1 MPGLPGSGFRATRVP
16 YNGNHA
22 ASSPVSTIMKPVI
35 VRSLMLFFLGSGA
48 AFCQPFSF
56 GVKLGVPLTDF
67 FNAVESSNFAFN
79 TTTDRYIVGPT
90 AELHVPLGL
99 GVEVDALYR
108 HMSYTGSGLIG
119 SITNSSVNSG
129 DWEFPV
135 LVKYRF
141 PMKIVRP
148 YVDAGVA
155 WDKLAGLT
163 QSVKETIAS
172 QSPTVVNQN
181 ATAGFVLGAGID
193 VHLIK
198 IHLMPELR
206 YTRWG
211 SAQFSDPSGLLHST
225 QNQAEFLLGITF

>member
-1 MPGLPGSGFRATRVP
+1 
-16 YNGNHA
+16 
-22 ASSPVSTIMKPVI
+22 MKPVI
-35 VRSLMLFFLGSGA
+35 VRSLLLFFLGASA

-67 FNAVESSNFAFN
+67 FNTVGSSNFTFN
-79 TTTDRYIVGPT
+79 ATTDRYIVGPT
-90 AELHVPLGL
+90 AELHLPLGL

-119 SITNSSVNSG
+119 SITSSSVNSG

-148 YVDAGVA
+148 YVDGGVA
-155 WDKLAGLT
+155 WDKLFGLT
-163 QSVKETIAS
+163 QSVKESIATG
-172 QSPTVVNQN
+172 SPTVVNQN
-181 ATAGFVLGAGID
+181 TTAGIVLGGGID
-193 VHLIK
+193 IHVK
-198 IHLMPELR
+198 IHIMPEIR

-211 SAQFSDPSGLLHST
+211 SAQFSDPTGLLRGT

>member
-1 MPGLPGSGFRATRVP
+1 
-16 YNGNHA
+16 
-22 ASSPVSTIMKPVI
+22 MKPVI
-35 VRSLMLFFLGSGA
+35 LLFLGAGTA
-48 AFCQPFSF
+48 LCQPFSF
-56 GVKLGVPLTDF
+56 GARLGVPLTDF
-67 FNAVESSNFAFN
+67 FNSVENSNYTFN
-79 TTTDRYIVGPT
+79 ATTDRYIVGPT
-90 AELHVPLGL
+90 AELHLPFGF
-99 GVEVDALYR
+99 GIEVDALYR
-108 HMSYTGSGLIG
+108 HMSYTGSGLVG

-181 ATAGFVLGAGID
+181 TTAGAVLGAGID
-193 VHLIK
+193 IHVKVHI
-198 IHLMPELR
+198 MPEIR

-211 SAQFSDPSGLLHST
+211 SAQFSDPTGLLHST

>member
-1 MPGLPGSGFRATRVP
+1 M
-16 YNGNHA
+16 
-22 ASSPVSTIMKPVI
+22 
-35 VRSLMLFFLGSGA
+35 RSLFLLFLSVGA
-48 AFCQPFSF
+48 AMCQPFSF
-56 GVKLGVPLTDF
+56 GVRLGVPLTDF
-67 FNAVESSNFAFN
+67 FNTVESSNYTFN
-79 TTTDRYIVGPT
+79 ATTDRYIVGPT
-90 AELHVPLGL
+90 AELHLPFGFGL
-99 GVEVDALYR
+99 EVDALYR

-119 SITNSSVNSG
+119 SITSSSVNSG

-135 LVKYRF
+135 LLKYRF

-148 YVDAGVA
+148 YVDGGVA
-155 WDKLAGLT
+155 WDKLFGLT
-163 QSVKETIAS
+163 QSVKDSIAN

-181 ATAGFVLGAGID
+181 TTAGFVLGGGLDIH
-193 VHLIK
+193 VIK

>member
-1 MPGLPGSGFRATRVP
+1 MR
-16 YNGNHA
+16 
-22 ASSPVSTIMKPVI
+22 PVI
-35 VRSLMLFFLGSGA
+35 IRCSLLFFLGAGT

-56 GVKLGVPLTDF
+56 GARFGVPLTDF
-67 FNAVESSNFAFN
+67 FSTVESSTFTFN

-90 AELHVPLGL
+90 AELHLPFGL

-108 HMSYTGSGLIG
+108 HMSYTGSGTVGQHPLGG
-119 SITNSSVNSG
+119 SITSSSVNSG

-148 YVDAGVA
+148 YVDGGVA
-155 WDKLAGLT
+155 WDKLFGLT
-163 QSVKETIAS
+163 QSVQQSIAL
-172 QSPTVVNQN
+172 QSVTVVNQN
-181 ATAGFVLGAGID
+181 TTAGIVVGGGVDIH
-193 VHLIK
+193 VK
-198 IHLMPELR
+198 IHIMPEVR

-211 SAQFSDPSGLLHST
+211 SAQFSDPTGLLKST